1 MMALLMKQSLVHSLM
16 QRQLATH
23 PQDHSRCYR
32 FTLAWGPSMQAPPL
46 NGNLAA
52 LSRLSRL
59 SRFTVGAHAGPGVGA
74 LGAVTGDAPVMA
86 PAAAADREAAAV
98 SAACAQETRSH

>member
-46 NGNLAA
+46 NGNLA
-52 LSRLSRL
+52 SLSRL
-59 SRFTVGAHAGPGVGA
+59 SRFTVGAHAGPGVGS
-74 LGAVTGDAPVMA
+74 LGAVTGNAPVMA
-86 PAAAADREAAAV
+86 PAAAADREAAAA